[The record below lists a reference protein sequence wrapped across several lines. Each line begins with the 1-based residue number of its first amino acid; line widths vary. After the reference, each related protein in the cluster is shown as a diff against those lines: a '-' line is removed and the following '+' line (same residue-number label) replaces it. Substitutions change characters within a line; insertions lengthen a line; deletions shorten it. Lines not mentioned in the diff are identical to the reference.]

1 MEKLKTKQKEYY
13 NKGSKELE
21 ALEEGNTVRIK
32 PQDGK
37 EWKKAIVLKVLPY
50 KSYIVKTESGRE
62 YRRNRRDLIK
72 TKEKF
77 DDAY

>member
-1 MEKLKTKQKEYY
+1 M
-13 NKGSKELE
+13 E

-62 YRRNRRDLIK
+62 YRRNEEI
-72 TKEKF
+72 
-77 DDAY
+77 